1 MLTIIHSKKVERIK
15 PPAFKRA
22 RHKETKWFESLTTNR
37 RCLPRRGRKRRMK
50 RGRRSR
56 RRKEE
61 GGQLRRHPLFFFF
74 LFPTFFFAF
83 ISLSLSLSFSLSLF
97 ENRIHAYNWSYELI
111 ASKKSGG
118 GNECG
123 RPQTYRLNS
132 HLSIALSSRSQI
144 PPARPSSALEPS
156 PPPEL
161 PITSRRL
168 DCDQTNWIGRCAMFE
183 FIAGIGRQRSPGAT
197 NILLKC

>member
-1 MLTIIHSKKVERIK
+1 MFAEEGEKEENEEGKEVE
-15 PPAFKRA
+15 
-22 RHKETKWFESLTTNR
+22 E
-37 RCLPRRGRKRRMK
+37 
-50 RGRRSR
+50 
-56 RRKEE
+56 EE
-61 GGQLRRHPLFFFF
+61 GGGANCGGTLFSFSFSFLHFFSLLF
-74 LFPTFFFAF
+74 L
-83 ISLSLSLSFSLSLF
+83 SLSLSLSLSLF

-168 DCDQTNWIGRCAMFE
+168 DCDQTNWIGRYALFE

-197 NILLKC
+197 NTLLKC